1 MEPRGGASA
10 LTAQCKGFTLA
21 EVLITLGIIGVVAAL
36 SIPTLINKYQEKVT
50 VTKVKKMYSTLTNA
64 YELYKIENGPAGFI
78 EYSSEGAEEA
88 YNIFAPYLKVSKDCG
103 TTNNGTCISQ
113 KYKYLSRTGTLN
125 YGANETYYSIVLN
138 DGSTL
143 IFRGGDGAIDI
154 EIFYDIN
161 GVAEPNQWGFDL
173 FEFDVSSADDILKPN
188 SYNDY
193 ETSCIAED
201 AKGWECTSWIIYK
214 GNMDYLKK

>member
-1 MEPRGGASA
+1 M
-10 LTAQCKGFTLA
+10 
-21 EVLITLGIIGVVAAL
+21 LITLAIIGVVAAL
-36 SIPTLINKYQEKVT
+36 TIPTVISKYQEKVT

-64 YELYKIENGPAGFI
+64 YELYKMENDSAGFI
-78 EYSSEGAEEA
+78 EYSPEGAVES

-103 TTNNGTCISQ
+103 TTNEGGCIIDE
-113 KYKYLSRTGTLN
+113 KYKN
-125 YGANETYYSIVLN
+125 MDGAERMVYTKNNKYYSVILN

-143 IFRGGDGAIDI
+143 IFRGGGDGVADI

-161 GVAEPNQWGFDL
+161 GKDAPNQWGVDI
-173 FEFDVSSADDILKPN
+173 FEFDVFSVDDILKPN

-193 ETSCIAED
+193 ETSCIAEN
-201 AKGWECTSWIIYK
+201 AEGWQCTSWIIYK